1 MAMNRMTASDEALP
15 PLIWEDFEQAIER
28 TQSRI

>member
-1 MAMNRMTASDEALP
+1 MNVSDETLP

-28 TQSRI
+28 TRSKI